1 MRPGNVRLTRW
12 RRRAAAVPVVLA
24 LAAAGCAAPDGT
36 EPAVVRLAL
45 FNVRELSAAKI
56 ADVDGEGVGRDPQLR
71 AAATIV
77 QRLRPDV
84 LVIQEIDGPVAGEEG
99 AADPVRH
106 ARRFA
111 DVYLA
116 TGEAPIDYPH
126 AYAAPVNTGVLSGF
140 DLNGDGL
147 TATREQLGL
156 REYGD
161 DCWGWGTYPGQYGM
175 AVLSRHPLLADEART
190 FRTLRWRDLPGHH
203 LPPGLYPRE
212 AVEEMPLSS
221 KSHWDLPVQ
230 VGPGGAR
237 LHLWVSHPTPP
248 VFDGPE
254 DRNGMRN
261 HDELKF
267 WMHYIAEPGASWIV
281 DDAGDVGGLADGAAF
296 VVAGDLN
303 ADPADGDAHPG
314 AIAQLLDHPRIDS
327 SCVPTSTGGAEATAD
342 QKGINLEHRGDP
354 AADTSDFSD
363 EVVGNYRLDYVLP
376 SRNLGVDC
384 GVFWPGSGA
393 PLHETASFS
402 DHRLV
407 WIDVGL

>member
-1 MRPGNVRLTRW
+1 MNRFLHTITISAATAWLAQACDPQPEEFKPVSGPASYRFATFNIAMGLPEPGMM
-12 RRRAAAVPVVLA
+12 AAALA
-24 LAAAGCAAPDGT
+24 GSDDPRLKSLAAVLQ
-36 EPAVVRLAL
+36 VV
-45 FNVRELSAAKI
+45 
-56 ADVDGEGVGRDPQLR
+56 
-71 AAATIV
+71 
-77 QRLRPDV
+77 RPDV
-84 LVIQEIDGPVAGEEG
+84 VVLNEFDYDPDIDAAGLLN
-99 AADPVRH
+99 RN
-106 ARRFA
+106 
-111 DVYLA
+111 YLA
-116 TGEAPIDYPH
+116 HAGSELEAISYP
-126 AYAAPVNTGVLSGF
+126 YSLYPPVNTGVDSGF
-140 DLNGDGL
+140 DLDANGLAGEPTD
-147 TATREQLGL
+147 A
-156 REYGD
+156 
-161 DCWGWGTYPGQYGM
+161 WGFGRFPGQYGM
-175 AVLSRHPLLADEART
+175 LVLSRFPIDRDSVRSFRT
-190 FRTLRWRDLPGHH
+190 FRWAELPGA
-203 LPPGLYPRE
+203 LRPMNEDGTPYYPD
-212 AVEEMPLSS
+212 AVWAQLRLSS
-221 KSHWDLPVQ
+221 KNHLDVPIELPEGTV
-230 VGPGGAR
+230 
-237 LHLWVSHPTPP
+237 HLLTSHPTPP